1 MGNCRK
7 RNIIKKKFNSELIY
21 SKKYLKTGKKIGFQ
35 CLFAQVILIDSVY
48 RKDGNYYPK
57 GLLEKSYVIEY
68 IGIYCSNCEKEY
80 YDEECI
86 IFFF

>member
-1 MGNCRK
+1 M
-7 RNIIKKKFNSELIY
+7 
-21 SKKYLKTGKKIGFQ
+21 
-35 CLFAQVILIDSVY
+35 IDSVY

-86 IFFF
+86 IFFFLAWDFKVPSWNIRVF